1 MQQQRPPPPPYGA
14 GANTMSNYMQVP
26 EASLCAVRTCAR
38 RHAAR
43 ASHSGRISAGH
54 SALLLL
60 RSRGAPRRAGHGACQ
75 GGGTEDARVG
85 APGIGASRRVCSV
98 WSACAIGCRDT
109 AVWGGHGCLTPHA
122 RALSRPA
129 RPPPARSPRRHVPA
143 ATLHGRPRDS
153 RERLGSRRE
162 RRRQGE
168 DTSEQGVP
176 PPRAPKLW
184 CRARAHGVRWRLSA
198 AAPVRSLSRLSAAV
212 WVRSATHS
220 ARTHA
225 RTHAQTKASIFACGA
240 TEI

>member
-60 RSRGAPRRAGHGACQ
+60 RVVGRAATRGPRCLP
-75 GGGTEDARVG
+75 GGGDGGRTGGCARHRCVAAG
-85 APGIGASRRVCSV
+85 MSV

-122 RALSRPA
+122 RALSRPS

-162 RRRQGE
+162 RRRPGE